1 MAGENIPWRHSV
13 EDARDEARQTGKLVL
28 IDLFNPG

>member
-1 MAGENIPWRHSV
+1 MAGENINWRPSL
-13 EDARDEARQTGKLVL
+13 EAARTEARRDGKLVL